1 MPQTLCFSH
10 DYIGRRCLFAL
21 SLAQPF
27 YPSNQS
33 EAPAIYRRRW
43 WRERKK
49 RRDYRKGAGRS
60 MVAAVAVGTGR
71 LSSVGWIERRGK
83 GGFSHIQQSKAAQP
97 FRQGKYI

>member
-1 MPQTLCFSH
+1 
-10 DYIGRRCLFAL
+10 
-21 SLAQPF
+21 
-27 YPSNQS
+27 
-33 EAPAIYRRRW
+33 
-43 WRERKK
+43 
-49 RRDYRKGAGRS
+49 